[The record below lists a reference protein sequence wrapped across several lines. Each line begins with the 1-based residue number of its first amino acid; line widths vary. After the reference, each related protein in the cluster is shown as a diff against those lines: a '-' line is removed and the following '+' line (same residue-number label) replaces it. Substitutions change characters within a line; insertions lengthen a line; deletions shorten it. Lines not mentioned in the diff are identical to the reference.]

1 MKVCA
6 ILVVI
11 KTNLGTKLWTA
22 GLTISLPACV
32 ASCKNFLSAQSS
44 SWRIPGTVFS
54 HEPHMPLPPYQVQ
67 LVESK
72 TKLLVFNTKE
82 SLQHTTA
89 YLSLLINTLSPRM
102 KPLMLVLF
110 DLIPARWLTSLTDYL
125 PTGRLCMLSY
135 IVAWLRLHGAQL
147 RPGSFSW
154 PSCWPLCSVSA
165 HLTSQMPAFSVQET
179 GMVDQG
185 LVHFT
190 KRASTRILS
199 EIAISASALHKCSER
214 H

>member
-11 KTNLGTKLWTA
+11 KTSLGTKLWTA
-22 GLTISLPACV
+22 GLTVSLPDCV

-89 YLSLLINTLSPRM
+89 YLSLLINTLSPPM

-125 PTGRLCMLSY
+125 PTGRLYALLHSGLAKAAWSTATARLLLLAIML
-135 IVAWLRLHGAQL
+135 A
-147 RPGSFSW
+147 
-154 PSCWPLCSVSA
+154 SV
-165 HLTSQMPAFSVQET
+165 FSVCT
-179 GMVDQG
+179 S
-185 LVHFT
+185 H
-190 KRASTRILS
+190 
-199 EIAISASALHKCSER
+199 
-214 H
+214 